1 MNAMKVLL
9 PALLAMVLGIPG
21 LAAASDFDYG
31 THKVIPSG
39 VAHISWLQHQGYT
52 YSKP

>member
-1 MNAMKVLL
+1 MNAMKLLL

-31 THKVIPSG
+31 THKVIS
-39 VAHISWLQHQGYT
+39 T
-52 YSKP
+52 